1 MAKIDIVL
9 EKVHEI
15 REDQIQTNTDVKWI
29 KKALEGNGKQG
40 LIEETHNNSKFR
52 HMITGGLKLL
62 AITIGSGGLIT
73 LLITLIL

>member
-40 LIEETHNNSKFR
+40 LIEETHNKLPHYVECYNCEG
-52 HMITGGLKLL
+52 IGLVDPRV
-62 AITIGSGGLIT
+62 
-73 LLITLIL
+73 